1 MRMESTESL
10 INRLRSGRNVGR
22 IIILEFDEE
31 NEPPEVITQTKAK
44 QREPEPIT
52 PDPVEPEPEPEAEDG
67 PPDPMIFGTRAKSL
81 RPAYQSIRNR
91 FPRPAN
97 AVEVYMEQDDDP
109 VEDDYRC
116 EQVAQWV
123 RRMKPTLQ
131 REGWTVGI
139 DDKTDEGGKMF
150 VFLKRWKA

>member
-1 MRMESTESL
+1 MSTESTNDL
-10 INRLRSGRNVGR
+10 IDRVRNGRSVARM
-22 IIILEFDEE
+22 IILEFNDE
-31 NEPPEVITQTKAK
+31 NEPPEVITEAK
-44 QREPEPIT
+44 TTAKKDSGLQPEST
-52 PDPVEPEPEPEAEDG
+52 VEPKAETDNG
-67 PPDPMIFGTRAKSL
+67 PPDPMIFGTRAKAQ
-81 RPAYQSIRNR
+81 RAAYQSIRNR

-150 VFLKRWKA
+150 VFLKRKA